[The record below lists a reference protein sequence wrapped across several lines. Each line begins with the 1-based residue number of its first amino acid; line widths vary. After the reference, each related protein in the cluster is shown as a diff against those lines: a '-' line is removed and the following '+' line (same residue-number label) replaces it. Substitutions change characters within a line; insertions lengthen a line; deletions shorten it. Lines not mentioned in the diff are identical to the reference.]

1 MSLPTIR
8 KLVDVIDRSLFTIKP
23 PLDYHQTTYA
33 IIKLAELVHKYD
45 GDSDELWAIGEY
57 GNCDL
62 ASLLVG
68 AFGIIPSGI
77 LASVARAIV
86 HCAQLVKCT
95 HPIWPMVQS
104 PIPASNRFMSNWNN
118 WRKER
123 NQYEC

>member
-8 KLVDVIDRSLFTIKP
+8 KLIDVIDRSLFTIKP
-23 PLDYHQTTYA
+23 PLNYHQTTYA

-68 AFGIIPSGI
+68 AYWHYSDWHSGQCSQSYRALCAVGQVYSPNMANGPEPDSNERDVFEQLGQ
-77 LASVARAIV
+77 LAQGAKPV
-86 HCAQLVKCT
+86 
-95 HPIWPMVQS
+95 
-104 PIPASNRFMSNWNN
+104 
-118 WRKER
+118 
-123 NQYEC
+123 